1 VRCVADNGGDD
12 DPENQT
18 VAHFRKARKQRR
30 GGKTM
35 KLKLTTW
42 IFYAMLAGIGV
53 GWMDH
58 EFLPTPES
66 AKNVAGYISLITD
79 VFLRLIKMII
89 APLVFSTLV
98 VGIAHMGDTKAIG
111 RIGIKTMGWFIAASL
126 MSLLLGM
133 VLVNILRPGDALNL
147 PLPDVGTSSNLK
159 TASLSLR
166 EFITHLVPRSVIE
179 AMANNEILQIV
190 IFSVFFGAAA
200 AAFGDKAS
208 AVINWVEQLSH
219 VMLKVTGYVMALAPI
234 AVFAAMASIVT
245 TQGLGILWTYGKFMG
260 EFYLGIF
267 ILWGLLVVAGFLF
280 LGPRIFR
287 LVNMIREPILLAF
300 STASSEAAYPKTL
313 EQLERFGAS
322 KKITSFVLPLGYSFN
337 LDGSMMYCT
346 FATLFIAQAYKI
358 ELDLMQQITM
368 LLILMVTSKGMAGV
382 PRASLVVIAAT
393 LATFNI
399 PEAGLLLIMGIDQFL
414 DMGRSATNV
423 VGNSM
428 ATAVVAKWEGELRPE
443 AEAEAEIDA
452 DEGIVTAGA

>member
-1 VRCVADNGGDD
+1 MK
-12 DPENQT
+12 QT
-18 VAHFRKARKQRR
+18 KK
-30 GGKTM
+30 M
-35 KLKLTTW
+35 KLTTW
-42 IFYAMLAGIGV
+42 IFLAMLAGIGV

-58 EFLPTPES
+58 ELLPTPEA
-66 AKNVAGYISLITD
+66 AKTVAGYISLFTD
-79 VFLRLIKMII
+79 IFLRLIKMII

-98 VGIAHMGDTKAIG
+98 VGIAHMGDAKAIG
-111 RIGIKTMGWFIAASL
+111 RIGLKTMAWFISASL
-126 MSLLLGM
+126 VSLLLGL
-133 VLVNILRPGDALNL
+133 VLVNLLQPGASLNL

-159 TASLSLR
+159 TASLSFR
-166 EFITHLVPRSVIE
+166 EFVTHLVPRSAFE

-200 AAFGDKAS
+200 SALGEKAAV
-208 AVINWVEQLSH
+208 VISWTEQLSH
-219 VMLKVTGYVMALAPI
+219 IMLKVTGFVMALAPI

-260 EFYLGIF
+260 QFYLGILL
-267 ILWGLLVVAGFLF
+267 LWGLLALAGFLF
-280 LGPRIFR
+280 LGPRVGR
-287 LVNMIREPILLAF
+287 LISLIKEPILLAF

-358 ELDLMQQITM
+358 PLSTLDQITM

-423 VGNSM
+423 VGNSL
-428 ATAVVAKWEGELRPE
+428 ATAVVAKWEDELRPE
-443 AEAEAEIDA
+443 TQAQREIDR
-452 DEGIVTAGA
+452 DEGLAPARA